1 MYLATCDKVV
11 NSIDSPALIYTI
23 KTGEPVEK
31 IDNKTLL
38 ELLRLNLV
46 KKVGDFKPVTELKI
60 NG

>member
-1 MYLATCDKVV
+1 MYIAKVTTSV
-11 NSIDSPALIYTI
+11 NSIASPALVYSLV
-23 KTGEPVEK
+23 TGEVITEV
-31 IDNKTLL
+31 DNETLI